1 MKVGGQGL
9 GLDFCPRTCVCVCV
23 CVCVCEK
30 ETEREIYKKVLR
42 KTIEFGGEKDW
53 LIKKKKKKRKKILF
67 PLQNYPSSH
76 LPTPDIL
83 SLPMMSLLYPEP
95 AQSSKSFL

>member
-30 ETEREIYKKVLR
+30 ETEREIYKKVIR
-42 KTIEFGGEKDW
+42 KTVEFGGEKDW
-53 LIKKKKKKRKKILF
+53 LIKKKKKEKKKNIVSTTKLPFF
-67 PLQNYPSSH
+67 PPPNTRHFKPPYDVTSIS
-76 LPTPDIL
+76 
-83 SLPMMSLLYPEP
+83 
-95 AQSSKSFL
+95 